1 MDLVSRRTMLA
12 APCFG
17 TLGIAVAAGATT
29 ATTPGAIANLSTW
42 MELASVP
49 GASWAMLDG
58 AGAISSGAVGCAK
71 ANAVP
76 ATPDT
81 LFEAASLSKVVLA
94 VAVHD
99 MVRDKLIDLDR
110 PVAKHV
116 AFTDDAATRSI
127 TPRHLLSHSSGLPN
141 WRDEAGEP
149 LTAAFPPGT
158 RFRYSG
164 EGFALLG
171 RLVEAVTGQT
181 AAQVVETRVLRP
193 AGMSRSTYGWARDT
207 EPAVAWAHDG
217 GGGVVIDKGP
227 AGYTMRRDAGP
238 LKPVDRWM
246 LGERERA
253 AVALGKPPMP
263 IFMTPNMAAG
273 LWTTASDYARFLAF
287 AQRYPG
293 LSTKTIRVKG
303 TLDWGLG
310 WGMESDGGR
319 RFAWH
324 WGTNDGVANLF
335 VVDLVSG
342 LAIVVLTN
350 GDAGRKVYE
359 RAARTVF
366 TREFDAFAWLK

>member
-29 ATTPGAIANLSTW
+29 ATTPGALANLSTW

>member
-1 MDLVSRRTMLA
+1 MA
-12 APCFG
+12 AD
-17 TLGIAVAAGATT
+17 ATT
-29 ATTPGAIANLSTW
+29 ATTLGTLANLSTW
-42 MELASVP
+42 MDLASVP
-49 GASWAMLDG
+49 GASWAMLNG
-58 AGAISSGAVGCAK
+58 SGAISSGAVGYAK
-71 ANAVP
+71 ANAVL
-76 ATPDT
+76 ATPNT

-99 MVRDKLIDLDR
+99 MVREGLIDLDR
-110 PVAKHV
+110 PVAEHV
-116 AFTDDAATRSI
+116 AFTDDPATRSI

-164 EGFALLG
+164 EGFVLLG
-171 RLVEAVTGQT
+171 RLVEAVTAQT

-193 AGMSRSTYGWARDT
+193 AGMSRSIYGWARGT

-217 GGGVVIDKGP
+217 GGGVLIDKGP
-227 AGYTMRRDAGP
+227 AGYAMRRDAGP
-238 LKPVDRWM
+238 LKPVDRWT
-246 LGERERA
+246 LGEREKA
-253 AVALGKPPMP
+253 AIALGKPAMP

-287 AQRYPG
+287 AQRYPA
-293 LSTKTIRVKG
+293 LSTKTTRVKG
-303 TLDWGLG
+303 ALDWGLG

-319 RFAWH
+319 GFAWH
-324 WGTNDGVANLF
+324 WGANDGVANLF

-342 LAIVVLTN
+342 AAVVVLTN

-366 TREFDAFAWLK
+366 AREFDAFAWLK

>member
-29 ATTPGAIANLSTW
+29 ATTPGALANLSTW

-310 WGMESDGGR
+310 WGMESDGER

>member
-17 TLGIAVAAGATT
+17 MLAIAVAADATT
-29 ATTPGAIANLSTW
+29 ATTLGTLANLSTW
-42 MELASVP
+42 MDLASVP
-49 GASWAMLDG
+49 GASGAMLNG
-58 AGAISSGAVGCAK
+58 SGAISSGAVGYAK
-71 ANAVP
+71 ANAVL
-76 ATPDT
+76 ATPNT

-99 MVRDKLIDLDR
+99 MVREGLIDLDR
-110 PVAKHV
+110 PVAEHV
-116 AFTDDAATRSI
+116 AFTDDPATRSI

-164 EGFALLG
+164 EGFVLLG
-171 RLVEAVTGQT
+171 RLVEAVTAQT

-193 AGMSRSTYGWARDT
+193 AGMSRSIYGWARGT

-217 GGGVVIDKGP
+217 GGGVLIDKGP
-227 AGYTMRRDAGP
+227 AGYAMRRDAGP
-238 LKPVDRWM
+238 LKPVDRWARRT
-246 LGERERA
+246 GESGHRTWQTGDANIHDAQHGGRIVDHRQRLCAIPGFRA
-253 AVALGKPPMP
+253 ALSGAFNEDHSGE
-263 IFMTPNMAAG
+263 G
-273 LWTTASDYARFLAF
+273 SARL
-287 AQRYPG
+287 
-293 LSTKTIRVKG
+293 
-303 TLDWGLG
+303 GLG

-319 RFAWH
+319 GFAWH
-324 WGTNDGVANLF
+324 WGANDGVANLF
-335 VVDLVSG
+335 VVDLASG
-342 LAIVVLTN
+342 AAVVVLTN

-366 TREFDAFAWLK
+366 AREFDAFAWLK

>member
-12 APCFG
+12 APCLG
-17 TLGIAVAAGATT
+17 TLAISVAAVAAT
-29 ATTPGAIANLSTW
+29 ATTPGTLANLPAW
-42 MELASVP
+42 MDLASVP
-49 GASWAMLDG
+49 GASWAMLEG
-58 AGAISSGAVGCAK
+58 SSSISSGVVGYAK
-71 ANAVP
+71 ANAVL
-76 ATPDT
+76 ATPET
-81 LFEAASLSKVVLA
+81 LFEAASLSKMVLA

-99 MVRDKLIDLDR
+99 MVREGLIDLDR
-110 PVAKHV
+110 PVAEQV
-116 AFTDDAATRSI
+116 AFTDDATTRSI

-149 LTAAFPPGT
+149 LTSAFAPGT

-164 EGFALLG
+164 EGFVLLG
-171 RLVEAVTGQT
+171 QLVEAVTGQT

-193 AGMSRSTYGWARDT
+193 AGMGRSTYGWARGT

-217 GGGVVIDKGP
+217 GGGVLVDKGP
-227 AGYTMRRDAGP
+227 AGYAMRRDAGP
-238 LKPVDRWM
+238 PKPVDRWT
-246 LGERERA
+246 LDEREKA
-253 AVALGKPPMP
+253 AIALGKPAMP

-287 AQRYPG
+287 AQRYPA
-293 LSTKTIRVKG
+293 LSTKTTRVKG
-303 TLDWGLG
+303 TLNWGLG

-324 WGTNDGVANLF
+324 WGANDGVANLF
-335 VVDLVSG
+335 VVDLASG
-342 LAIVVLTN
+342 AAVVVLTN

-366 TREFDAFAWLK
+366 AREFDAFAWLK

>member
-29 ATTPGAIANLSTW
+29 ATTPGALANLSTW

-287 AQRYPG
+287 AQRYPA
-293 LSTKTIRVKG
+293 LSTKTTRVKG
-303 TLDWGLG
+303 SLDWGLG

-324 WGTNDGVANLF
+324 WGANDGVANLF
-335 VVDLVSG
+335 VVDLASRAAV
-342 LAIVVLTN
+342 VVLTN

-366 TREFDAFAWLK
+366 AREFDAFAWLK

>member
-1 MDLVSRRTMLA
+1 M
-12 APCFG
+12 
-17 TLGIAVAAGATT
+17 AVAAGAAT
-29 ATTPGAIANLSTW
+29 ATTSGTLANLPTW
-42 MELASVP
+42 IDLASVP
-49 GASWAMLDG
+49 GASWAMLDDSG
-58 AGAISSGAVGCAK
+58 TISSGTVGYAK
-71 ANAVP
+71 ANAVL

-99 MVRDKLIDLDR
+99 MVREGLIDLDR

-116 AFTDDAATRSI
+116 AFTDDGVTRSI

-164 EGFALLG
+164 EGFVLLG
-171 RLVEAVTGQT
+171 RLVEAVSGQT
-181 AAQVVETRVLRP
+181 AARVVETRVLRP
-193 AGMSRSTYGWARDT
+193 AGMGRSTYGWARGG

-217 GGGVVIDKGP
+217 GGGVLVDKGP
-227 AGYTMRRDAGP
+227 AGYAMRRDAGLP
-238 LKPVDRWM
+238 KPVERWT
-246 LGERERA
+246 LDEREKA
-253 AVALGKPPMP
+253 AIALGKPAMP

-287 AQRYPG
+287 AQRYPA

-310 WGMESDGGR
+310 WGMESGAGR

-324 WGTNDGVANLF
+324 WGANDGVANLF
-335 VVDLVSG
+335 VVDLASG
-342 LAIVVLTN
+342 AAVVVLTN
-350 GDAGRKVYE
+350 GDAGHKVYK

-366 TREFDAFAWLK
+366 AREFDAFAWLK

>member
-1 MDLVSRRTMLA
+1 MLA
-12 APCFG
+12 APCLG
-17 TLGIAVAAGATT
+17 TLAIAVAASAATVKT
-29 ATTPGAIANLSTW
+29 PATLANVSAW
-42 MELASVP
+42 MDLASVP

-58 AGAISSGAVGCAK
+58 SGAISSGTVGHAK
-71 ANAVP
+71 ANSVL

-99 MVRDKLIDLDR
+99 MVRDGLIDLDR
-110 PVAKHV
+110 PVAEHV
-116 AFTDDAATRSI
+116 AFTDAAATRSI

-149 LTAAFPPGT
+149 LTSAFAPGA

-164 EGFALLG
+164 EGFVLLG
-171 RLVEAVTGQT
+171 RLVEAVSGQT

-193 AGMSRSTYGWARDT
+193 AGMDRSTYGWARGS

-217 GGGVVIDKGP
+217 GGGVLIDKGP
-227 AGYTMRRDAGP
+227 AGYAMRRDAGSQ
-238 LKPVDRWM
+238 KTVDRWT
-246 LGERERA
+246 LVDREKA
-253 AVALGKPPMP
+253 AIALGKPAMP
-263 IFMTPNMAAG
+263 LFMTPNMAAG
-273 LWTTASDYARFLAF
+273 LWTTAGDYARFLAF
-287 AQRYPG
+287 ARRYPT
-293 LSTKTIRVKG
+293 LSTPTVRVKG

-310 WGMESDGGR
+310 WGMERDGGR

-324 WGTNDGVANLF
+324 WGANDGVANLF
-335 VVDLVSG
+335 VVDLASG
-342 LAIVVLTN
+342 AALVVLTN

-366 TREFDAFAWLK
+366 AREFDAFAWLK

>member
-17 TLGIAVAAGATT
+17 TLAIAMAADATT
-29 ATTPGAIANLSTW
+29 ATTPGTLASLSTW
-42 MELASVP
+42 MDLASVP

-58 AGAISSGAVGCAK
+58 AGAISSGAVGYAK

-76 ATPDT
+76 ATPET
-81 LFEAASLSKVVLA
+81 LFEAASLSKAVLA

-99 MVRDKLIDLDR
+99 MVREGLIDLDR
-110 PVAKHV
+110 PVAEHV

-164 EGFALLG
+164 EGFVLLG

-193 AGMSRSTYGWARDT
+193 AGMSRSTYGWARGT

-217 GGGVVIDKGP
+217 GGGVLIDKGP
-227 AGYTMRRDAGP
+227 AGYAMRRDAGP
-238 LKPVDRWM
+238 PKPVDRWT
-246 LGERERA
+246 LGEREKA
-253 AVALGKPPMP
+253 AVALGKPAMP

-273 LWTTASDYARFLAF
+273 LWTTASDYARFLAL
-287 AQRYPG
+287 AQRYPA
-293 LSTKTIRVKG
+293 LSTKTTRVKG

-319 RFAWH
+319 GFAWH
-324 WGTNDGVANLF
+324 WGANDGVANLF
-335 VVDLVSG
+335 VVDLASG
-342 LAIVVLTN
+342 AAVVVLTN

-366 TREFDAFAWLK
+366 AREFDAFAWLK

>member
-1 MDLVSRRTMLA
+1 MLA

-17 TLGIAVAAGATT
+17 TLALAMAADAKT
-29 ATTPGAIANLSTW
+29 ATTPGMLANMSTW
-42 MELASVP
+42 MDLASVP
-49 GASWAMLDG
+49 GASWAMLDRS
-58 AGAISSGAVGCAK
+58 GAIPSGAVGYAK

-99 MVRDKLIDLDR
+99 MVREGLIDLDR
-110 PVAKHV
+110 PVAEHF

-141 WRDEAGEP
+141 WRDEAGES
-149 LTAAFPPGT
+149 LTAAFAPGT

-164 EGFALLG
+164 EGFVLLG
-171 RLVEAVTGQT
+171 RLVEAATGQT

-193 AGMSRSTYGWARDT
+193 AGMGRSTYGWARGT

-217 GGGVVIDKGP
+217 GGGVLVDKGP
-227 AGYTMRRDAGP
+227 AGYAMRRDAGP
-238 LKPVDRWM
+238 PKPVDRWT
-246 LGERERA
+246 LGEREK
-253 AVALGKPPMP
+253 AVIALGKPAMP

-293 LSTKTIRVKG
+293 LSTKTTRVKG

-366 TREFDAFAWLK
+366 AREFDAFAWLK